1 MANASLS
8 TDPARQ
14 SWRATVR
21 SGSEPAFRRAQRH
34 TRFVRF
40 LRIGIPATVV
50 GAVAIYMLASWLNPF
65 GALTGLPT
73 MSKMMIS
80 GSRVTM
86 DLPRMAGYTR
96 DGRSYELSATAA
108 AQDLKR
114 PQFIELKE
122 FRSKVDL
129 KDGSQVTVTA
139 DAGVYDTKL
148 EIVELRNNI
157 LVVSSDGTEVRLIEA
172 VMDMRKGRVVS
183 QKPVEVMLKTGRI
196 AAKQMEVVESGE
208 VVRFHGGVTMDY
220 QASDPVI
227 APQPVSVE
235 RSP

>member
-1 MANASLS
+1 MANAGLS

-14 SWRATVR
+14 QSWRVTVR
-21 SGSEPAFRRAQRH
+21 SGAEPAFRRAQRH

-40 LRIGIPATVV
+40 LRYGIPVAIV
-50 GAVAIYMLASWLNPF
+50 GAVLLYLTASWLNPF

-96 DGRSYELSATAA
+96 DGRSYELSAAAA

-122 FRSKVDL
+122 FRSKVEL
-129 KDGSQVTVTA
+129 RDGSLVTVTA
-139 DAGVYDTKL
+139 DAGVYDTKT
-148 EIVELRNNI
+148 EVVELQNNI
-157 LVVSSDGTEVRLIEA
+157 LVISSDGTEVRLVEA

-208 VVRFHGGVTMDY
+208 VIHFKGGVTMDY
-220 QASDPVI
+220 QATDPVVV
-227 APQPVSVE
+227 QPIPAE
-235 RSP
+235 HRP